1 MSVSKQSQSNTPIIN
16 PSFRDGYYSVD
27 GTNDEALK
35 QDGSIREHWA
45 YLLDGLKQLGTKNLD
60 QRQLKMQ
67 RILRDD
73 GATYKPYTEQERT
86 WELDPVPFLLDSQT
100 WQGIEPGL
108 TQRSALFDKLLKD
121 IYGKQELVSQG
132 VIPPEALFAN
142 PGFLRPCFGMDAFKE
157 QGLVLH
163 AVDMVRTLDNQ
174 VCIIGDRTQSPSGAG
189 YALENR
195 TVMTRVFPNIFRDN
209 QVRRLA
215 FFFQSM
221 RYKLNSLSP
230 TGELPNIVVLT
241 PGSRSES
248 YFEHAYLA
256 NYLGYSLVQGRDLVV
271 RNGSVW
277 TKSLGGLSRVDV
289 ILRRVD
295 DYFCDPAEL
304 KSDSYLGVPG
314 LLESVRAGKVVV
326 ANPLGSGV
334 LESPVFLKYLPAI
347 SEALTGEQL
356 LLPSAKTYWAFDK
369 YDQQYILDNLEHLII
384 KPISKHHGQ
393 RSVIGSDCNLEQ
405 LASLR
410 KKIQEHPLKYSA
422 QEYYKPSFAPSWQN
436 KEFVSRP
443 TILRSFIAA
452 TENKTPENIKSL
464 AETNAKSYT
473 VMPGGLTRMGRN
485 SDDKIITNQLSALSK
500 DTWILSLEQENQISL
515 WSDKNTQGEITDEQS
530 NDWPSRVIENMF
542 WFGRYAVRAEFAL
555 RLLRTTFIQL
565 NNSHHITK
573 ESYRRILLAVT
584 NVTGTYPG
592 FTATDSLLFE
602 NPEVELM
609 SIIIDANRSGSVISQ
624 LNEML
629 NCAEEVKVL
638 LSADTQRVVNDIRDN
653 VYALEN
659 IMQTDFLSAPEESL
673 DPLVTSLLALSGL
686 IHESMMRGFGW
697 RFIEIGRTIERSY
710 QTTSLIKELLT
721 PVLSENDV
729 DSTLETVLLTVEA
742 LVTYRRR
749 YRARTD
755 IVNGLELTVLDPTN
769 PRSLNSLLK
778 SLDEHLESLPFRE
791 HKGLLTQ
798 EKRLSLELLN
808 LVQLSELNK
817 VCKHEEKET
826 ERKELLGLLSKAQN
840 LLNELAVVMSDVYF
854 DHTESYKQ
862 VSESNWEEED
872 L

>member
-1 MSVSKQSQSNTPIIN
+1 MSPPNQSQTNSSLTQS
-16 PSFRDGYYSVD
+16 SFTDDYFAME
-27 GTNDEALK
+27 GTHDEALK
-35 QDGSIREHWA
+35 ADGCISDHWA
-45 YLLDGLKQLGTKNLD
+45 FLLKGLKELGAKNLN

-100 WQGIEPGL
+100 WQGIESGL
-108 TQRSALFDKLLKD
+108 IQRSALFDKILKD
-121 IYGKQELVSQG
+121 IYGKQELVHHG
-132 VIPPEALFAN
+132 VIPPEAIFAN
-142 PGFLRPCFGMDAFKE
+142 PGFLRPCFGMDTFKE

-163 AVDMVRTLDNQ
+163 AVDMVRTPDNQ

-215 FFFQSM
+215 FFFQTL

-271 RNGSVW
+271 RNGFVW

-295 DYFCDPAEL
+295 DSFCDPAEL

-314 LLESVRAGKVVV
+314 LLESVRAGKVIV

-356 LLPSAKTYWAFDK
+356 LLPSAKTYWAFDEH
-369 YDQQYILDNLEHLII
+369 DLQYILDNLENLII
-384 KPISKHHGQ
+384 KPITKKHDQ
-393 RSVIGSDCNLEQ
+393 MSVIGRDCNPEQ
-405 LASLR
+405 LDYLR
-410 KKIQEHPLKYSA
+410 KNIKEKPLKYFA
-422 QEYYKPSFAPSWQN
+422 QEYYSPTYAPSWQN
-436 KEFVSRP
+436 KEFVPRP
-443 TILRSFIAA
+443 TILRSFAVA
-452 TENKTPENIKSL
+452 TENKLSEDASTTEKNL
-464 AETNAKSYT
+464 AKKAFA

-485 SDDKIITNQLSALSK
+485 INDKIITNQLSALSK
-500 DTWILSLEQENQISL
+500 DTWVLSLESENQISL
-515 WSDKNTQGEITDEQS
+515 WSDKNTKGAIADEQF
-530 NDWPSRVIENMF
+530 NNLPSRVIENMF
-542 WFGRYAVRAEFAL
+542 WFGRYTVRAEFAL
-555 RLLRTTFIQL
+555 RLLRTVFVQL
-565 NNSHHITK
+565 NNSHHITT

-584 NVTGTYPG
+584 KVTETYPG

-602 NPEVELM
+602 NPEIELM

-653 VYALEN
+653 VDTLEN
-659 IMQTDFLSAPEESL
+659 VMRTDFLSAPEEAL
-673 DPLVTSLLALSGL
+673 DPLVTTLLALSGL

-697 RFIEIGRTIERSY
+697 RFIEIGRHIERSY
-710 QTTSLIKELLT
+710 QTMSLVNELLT
-721 PVLSENDV
+721 PVLAENDE
-729 DSTLETVLLTVEA
+729 DSTLETLLLTVEA

-755 IVNGLELTVLDPTN
+755 IVNGLELTVLDPAN
-769 PRSLNSLLK
+769 PRSLNSLFQ
-778 SLDEHLESLPFRE
+778 SLDAHIEALPFRD
-791 HKGLLTQ
+791 HKGLLAQ

-808 LVQLSELNK
+808 LIQLAEPDKLCQHK
-817 VCKHEEKET
+817 KGET
-826 ERKELLGLLSKAQN
+826 ERKNLIALLSKGQE
-840 LLNELAVVMSDVYF
+840 LLNKLAVVLSDVYF

-862 VSESNWEEED
+862 VSETTWEDE